1 MGDGLQIRGR
11 EIKYSIR
18 NQLALIFIGMTL
30 LSVAVIAVINGFFL
44 EEYYISKKMI
54 VLKEAYS
61 SLDSF
66 DVELDQASAGE
77 MVNVPVPSEL
87 KKSSWEN
94 NLTWIITNQ
103 QGRALIYNV
112 QERDVDRMEA
122 SLFGY
127 QTGID
132 EEKKEVL
139 KRTDHYVIQK
149 SLDRTSSMRYLEL
162 WGEFSNGNS
171 CMIRSPLESIRE
183 SASISNMFYIYVGIV
198 IIIVSG
204 IIIWL
209 ITNHLT
215 KPISELTAISQR
227 MAALDFHTK
236 YRSRHSNE
244 IDLLGENFNRMSE
257 QLEGTI
263 LKLQSANEQLEKDIA
278 EKVKIDEMRKDF
290 LNNVSHELKTPI
302 ALIQGYAEGLK
313 DNIMEDAESREF
325 YCEVIID
332 ESAKMNMMVKKLL
345 TLNKLE
351 FGYDELMMESFDII
365 DLIKG
370 VLQNS
375 EILIQQQG
383 AEISFDEHQGPVYVY
398 ADEFKIEEVV
408 TNFFTNAL
416 NHLDDRK
423 QIELQ
428 VIRQEETARI
438 TVFNS
443 GKPIPEESLEHV
455 WEKFYKVDKAHTREY
470 GGSGIGLS
478 IVKAII
484 ESHHQKCGVE
494 NCPNGVMF
502 WFEVPMKNP

>member
-103 QGRALIYNV
+103 QGQALIYNV

-132 EEKKEVL
+132 EERKEVL
-139 KRTDHYVIQK
+139 RRTDHYVIQK

-183 SASISNMFYIYVGIV
+183 SAAISNMFYIYVGIV

-244 IDLLGENFNRMSE
+244 VDLLGENFNRMSE
-257 QLEGTI
+257 QLERTI
-263 LKLQSANEQLEKDIA
+263 LKLQTANKQLEQDIA
-278 EKVKIDEMRKDF
+278 EKVKIDEMRKEF

-313 DNIMEDAESREF
+313 DNIMDDVESREF
-325 YCEVIID
+325 YCEVIMD
-332 ESAKMNMMVKKLL
+332 ESSKMNIMVKKLL

-351 FGYDELMMESFDII
+351 FGYDELLMERFDII
-365 DLIKG
+365 ALIKG
-370 VLQNS
+370 LLQNS
-375 EILIQQQG
+375 EILIQQREARIQ
-383 AEISFDEHQGPVYVY
+383 FDENQAPVYVR

-416 NHLDDRK
+416 NHLDYER
-423 QIELQ
+423 I
-428 VIRQEETARI
+428 VAVNVYRQGDKARVA
-438 TVFNS
+438 VFNT
-443 GKPIPEESLEHV
+443 GNPIPEDALEHV
-455 WEKFYKVDKAHTREY
+455 WEKFYKVRSEGHTSE
-470 GGSGIGLS
+470 LQ
-478 IVKAII
+478 
-484 ESHHQKCGVE
+484 SH
-494 NCPNGVMF
+494 
-502 WFEVPMKNP
+502 

>member
-30 LSVAVIAVINGFFL
+30 LSVAVIAVVNGFFL
-44 EEYYISKKMI
+44 EEYYISKKII

-66 DVELDQASAGE
+66 DVELDQAAAGE

-132 EEKKEVL
+132 EERKEVL
-139 KRTDHYVIQK
+139 RQTDHYVIQK

-244 IDLLGENFNRMSE
+244 VDLLGENFNRMSE
-257 QLEGTI
+257 QLERTI
-263 LKLQSANEQLEKDIA
+263 LKLQTANKQLEQDIA
-278 EKVKIDEMRKDF
+278 EKVKIDEMRKEF

-313 DNIMEDAESREF
+313 DNIMDDVESREF
-325 YCEVIID
+325 YCEVIMD
-332 ESAKMNMMVKKLL
+332 ESSKMNIMVKKLL

-351 FGYDELMMESFDII
+351 FGYDELLMERFDII
-365 DLIKG
+365 ALIKG
-370 VLQNS
+370 LLQNS
-375 EILIQQQG
+375 EILIQQREARIQ
-383 AEISFDEHQGPVYVY
+383 FDENQAPVYVR

-416 NHLDDRK
+416 NHLDYER
-423 QIELQ
+423 I
-428 VIRQEETARI
+428 VAVNVYRQGEKARVA
-438 TVFNS
+438 VFNT
-443 GKPIPEESLEHV
+443 GNPIPEDALEHV

-478 IVKAII
+478 IVKAIM
-484 ESHHQKCGVE
+484 ESHHESCGVE
-494 NCPNGVMF
+494 NCENGVMF
-502 WFEVPMKNP
+502 WFELPLEE

>member
-30 LSVAVIAVINGFFL
+30 LSVAVIAVVNGFFL
-44 EEYYISKKMI
+44 EEYYISKKII

-66 DVELDQASAGE
+66 DVELDQAAAGE

-132 EEKKEVL
+132 EERKEVL
-139 KRTDHYVIQK
+139 RQTDHYVIQK

-162 WGEFSNGNS
+162 GGEFSNGNS

-244 IDLLGENFNRMSE
+244 VDLLGENFNRMSE
-257 QLEGTI
+257 QLERTI
-263 LKLQSANEQLEKDIA
+263 LKLQTANKQLEQDIA
-278 EKVKIDEMRKDF
+278 EKVKIDEMRKEF

-313 DNIMEDAESREF
+313 DNIMDDVESREF
-325 YCEVIID
+325 YCEVIMD
-332 ESAKMNMMVKKLL
+332 ESSKMNIMVKKLL

-351 FGYDELMMESFDII
+351 FGYDELLMERFDII
-365 DLIKG
+365 ALIKG
-370 VLQNS
+370 MLQNS
-375 EILIQQQG
+375 EILIQQREAQ
-383 AEISFDEHQGPVYVY
+383 IQFDENQAPVYVR

-416 NHLDDRK
+416 NHLDYER
-423 QIELQ
+423 I
-428 VIRQEETARI
+428 VAVNVYRQGGKARV
-438 TVFNS
+438 TVFNT
-443 GKPIPEESLEHV
+443 GNPIPEDALEHV

-478 IVKAII
+478 IVKAIM
-484 ESHHQKCGVE
+484 ESHHERCGVE
-494 NCPNGVMF
+494 NCKNGVMF
-502 WFEVPMKNP
+502 WFELPLEE

>member
-30 LSVAVIAVINGFFL
+30 LSVAVIAVVNGFFL
-44 EEYYISKKMI
+44 EEYYISKKII

-66 DVELDQASAGE
+66 DVELDQAAAGE

-132 EEKKEVL
+132 EERKEVL
-139 KRTDHYVIQK
+139 RQTDHYVIQK

-244 IDLLGENFNRMSE
+244 VDLLGENFNRMSE
-257 QLEGTI
+257 QLERTI
-263 LKLQSANEQLEKDIA
+263 LKLQTANKQLEQDIA
-278 EKVKIDEMRKDF
+278 EKVKIDEMRKEF

-313 DNIMEDAESREF
+313 DNIMDDVESREF
-325 YCEVIID
+325 YCEVIMD
-332 ESAKMNMMVKKLL
+332 ESSKMNIMVKKLL

-351 FGYDELMMESFDII
+351 FGYDELLMERFDII
-365 DLIKG
+365 ALIKG
-370 VLQNS
+370 MLQNS
-375 EILIQQQG
+375 EILIQQREAQ
-383 AEISFDEHQGPVYVY
+383 IQFDENQAPVYVR

-416 NHLDDRK
+416 NHLDYER
-423 QIELQ
+423 I
-428 VIRQEETARI
+428 VAVNVYRQGGKARV
-438 TVFNS
+438 TVFNT
-443 GKPIPEESLEHV
+443 GNPIPEDALEHV

-478 IVKAII
+478 IVKAIM
-484 ESHHQKCGVE
+484 ESHHESCGVE
-494 NCPNGVMF
+494 NCENGVMF
-502 WFEVPMKNP
+502 WFELPLEE

>member
-1 MGDGLQIRGR
+1 MGDGVQIRSR

-66 DVELDQASAGE
+66 DVELDQAAAGE

-132 EEKKEVL
+132 EERKEVL
-139 KRTDHYVIQK
+139 RRTDYYVIQK

-162 WGEFSNGNS
+162 WGKFSNGNS

-183 SASISNMFYIYVGIV
+183 SAAISNMFYIYVGIV

-204 IIIWL
+204 VIIWL

-215 KPISELTAISQR
+215 KPLSELTAISQR

-244 IDLLGENFNRMSE
+244 VDLLGENFNRMSE
-257 QLEGTI
+257 QLERTI
-263 LKLQSANEQLEKDIA
+263 LKLQTANKQLEEDIA
-278 EKVKIDEMRKDF
+278 EKVKIDEMRKEF

-313 DNIMEDAESREF
+313 DNIMDDVESRDF
-325 YCEVIID
+325 YCEVIMD
-332 ESAKMNMMVKKLL
+332 ESSKMNIMVKKLL

-351 FGYDELMMESFDII
+351 FGYDELLMERFDII
-365 DLIKG
+365 ALIKG
-370 VLQNS
+370 MLQNS
-375 EILIQQQG
+375 EILIQQSG
-383 AEISFDEHQGPVYVY
+383 AQIQFDENQEPVYVR

-416 NHLDDRK
+416 NHLDYERVV
-423 QIELQ
+423 ELK
-428 VIRQEETARI
+428 VCREEKKACI
-438 TVFNS
+438 TVFNT
-443 GKPIPEESLEHV
+443 GNPIPEDALEHV

-478 IVKAII
+478 IVKAIM
-484 ESHHQKCGVE
+484 ESHHEKCGVE
-494 NCPNGVMF
+494 NCGNGVEF
-502 WFEVPMKNP
+502 WFELPLDE